1 MGILLRGSKPS
12 TLSYD
17 GYFKMLYSLKLFGS
31 FKRRV
36 GRGGG
41 GGKVLIVKLDNVKAC
56 NEECHSVSRIYIVII
71 HDSPPKTNN
80 SAIFFC
86 HVK

>member
-1 MGILLRGSKPS
+1 
-12 TLSYD
+12 
-17 GYFKMLYSLKLFGS
+17 MLYWLKLFGS

-41 GGKVLIVKLDNVKAC
+41 GEGRGGKVLIVKLDNVKAC